1 MERVSTY
8 TLIEE
13 IFSHSRKEHVGKY
26 IPLKYIPP
34 KTGVP
39 FIQKEMLEDGKE
51 KQVRTKTGGPL
62 KDKDI
67 LGYEKVKW
75 VRTYTDA
82 VSTRRSTG

>member
-26 IPLKYIPP
+26 IPP

-39 FIQKEMLEDGKE
+39 FIQKEMFEDEKE
-51 KQVRTKTGGPL
+51 KQVRTKTGGPF